1 MKLNNLIIFFLL
13 SFFAFSCAKQSTPMG
28 GPQDEEPPKVLEMTP
43 LDQSLNTKP
52 KEIVITFDEYIKLDN
67 ANKNILITP
76 RINKDEVIIT
86 AIKNTLVIELNQEL
100 EDSTTYV
107 FNFQKSI
114 QDLSEGNPAENLK
127 LVFSTGESIDS
138 LKISGTVNTYF
149 PGRNDKLEDAIVGL
163 YPIDDTTNVF
173 IAPPYYLSQVDT
185 AGNFNISNIKAGKYL
200 AYAWQDDNN
209 SLKAEYKSEAFDFIK
224 DTITIDQNIDGLHF
238 NLSKGDQNPIRL
250 LRSSPQGSN
259 YTIVLNKTP
268 LEVNLENEFL
278 GSEIFYKLGDKRIN
292 LYSESTRA
300 DSLAFNV
307 NLRDSV
313 GYEVDSLIWAKF
325 EESDRK
331 AEKLT
336 ISANSGK
343 NFYQNLGIELT
354 FNKPIK
360 EINYDSLY
368 LAYDTASVIAI
379 SPEMLSFRD
388 SLRRDI
394 LDININVADSI
405 PFEIFTLKAADSTFR
420 DIEGEYNEV
429 ALSANYK
436 KLKKETLADEISGTI
451 TGGEGPFIVQLL
463 DSKGEMKRESYLEA
477 GNQFSF
483 TLIEAGSY
491 QIRVIEDSNGNH
503 RWDPANFEERRH
515 AERTFDFIDP
525 ETGSKNILI
534 RGGWIVED
542 LVIKATPKTGLKIIQ
557 D

>member
-1 MKLNNLIIFFLL
+1 
-13 SFFAFSCAKQSTPMG
+13 MG

-429 ALSANYK
+429 ALSDNYK